1 MRQGWRSPPGVG
13 NQRPLCPTTSPQ
25 PSQRS
30 RVNGSCYASEASPK
44 GQLTG
49 IPLRPRKRILGSRQR
64 GGVGGPSIA
73 HRQERSRP
81 TALSIPPR
89 LRTALHT
96 VHRQLVLSVL
106 LVPAET
112 HQQGQIAWLDHMAPS
127 VTQIKCFSEA
137 HHQQGRPQ
145 AKPTGT
151 MPGRKNSRRGDV
163 GFFTFVLVSQPVLTT
178 STYVVA
184 WPQGDQFLGGG
195 M

>member
-25 PSQRS
+25 PSQRT

-64 GGVGGPSIA
+64 GGVGGPSVA

-81 TALSIPPR
+81 TALTISPR

-112 HQQGQIAWLDHMAPS
+112 HQQGQIAWLDHMPIRHTDLVFQRGSPPTRVAPGQ
-127 VTQIKCFSEA
+127 TYGA
-137 HHQQGRPQ
+137 
-145 AKPTGT
+145 
-151 MPGRKNSRRGDV
+151 MPGRKSSRRGGNDDAMI
-163 GFFTFVLVSQPVLTT
+163 L
-178 STYVVA
+178 
-184 WPQGDQFLGGG
+184 
-195 M
+195 